1 MSGGLPRDR
10 IRAFWC
16 NAREDR
22 DLSESKTAAE
32 TLVDLLDY
40 IEQVVR
46 LDERIAYRLADYRLP
61 DGSTVAIRAS
71 AVSGLPGIAT
81 DVPDAEAPI
90 WLSIDRL
97 ARLAP
102 PDPPAE
108 LAPWLVAPV
117 DPMASPVILRERMH
131 GVTGLERGAL
141 IAADQAAE
149 EDFAPRS
156 VDTAPGEDETEGQIR
171 FDLRLRLEDRPELE
185 AKLQDWLATNWIDW
199 AKTEATR
206 RKTIAVYG
214 QVYHLHQQL
223 ERGGQESAVE
233 VAWGIGTVRWE
244 RDGRRIERPLI
255 ECGVEIELGTDG
267 RLMVRATGA
276 EPRVDLTPYEA
287 MGCHNLAALEQLAR
301 REILRTEAE
310 DGMSPFRP
318 ESFEPLLAAA
328 ATRLAAEGVYQRE
341 EGPASDAN
349 GPVITGEWV
358 FFARP
363 RSQHVLL
370 DDIARFRSAAAS
382 GAAIAGLA
390 ERLVTPPAEAVSTAW
405 EPLADR
411 LGEIGGGQD
420 VPEGDPG
427 FGDVFFPKPFNDDQV
442 AIVARLSNVDGLVVQ
457 GPPGTGKTH
466 TIANLICHTLA
477 LGQRVLVVS
486 RGEAALS
493 VLRDQL
499 PEKVRPLTIAI
510 LSSERAGMRQIETA
524 IREIQ
529 SVVEESRPEI
539 RLSAIRRCESEILKI
554 RQRLTAIDREID
566 AIAAPQS
573 MPLGPGG
580 EWPAELARR
589 VGSERAAQAW
599 FEDAPE
605 LFSTDCGLADPDLE
619 AVRTARAAIGSLL
632 DHTDANLPER
642 RSLPSIEDVARWH
655 DDLLDARRS
664 ALEAERGP
672 AAGLRVAP
680 EQVEAA
686 SRLARSL
693 RDLAAATEALTRQ
706 AWLLPHVAA
715 LLNRDPSPAA
725 ARLQHICDVQSA
737 EEAERARLFPLGID
751 LPAELGGDDEA
762 MAAVA
767 RAARGERLWPLLSLG
782 HGVAKEIVAA
792 VRVGGLVPDPEG
804 WRAVEAQLAL
814 DRRKQASAAAWRD
827 YVQASGVAA
836 ADDAG
841 TPAPLSRLL
850 AQVDFVRDRLAE
862 LASRSRGVPALEA
875 LAVNGGLARA
885 LSDQI
890 DAASASARAASLKG
904 ALAATAIRFEGRDRT
919 STMARQFLCD
929 LVGRDDIPVGKVEAI
944 WDGLLDR
951 VLAVEALADSFAEL
965 RRGTAAIAAA
975 GAPLWAAKLSSE
987 PETGGSTFVPQ
998 DWRDA
1003 WDLAAAE
1010 RRLAAIDGREA
1021 LQALSRERDAT
1032 DRRGRKLFVEL
1043 VRERAFLA
1051 LERRLSPRVKS
1062 ALVEYVRALGRL
1074 GKGTGKGAGR
1084 HRRAARDAMARC
1096 YDAVPC
1102 WIMPTWRVAEQLPA
1116 DLAAFDLVILDEAS
1130 QSDVTELPALLRG
1143 RKILAVGDDRQVS
1156 PTPPFVSQGKID
1168 QLRQHYLRDLP
1179 YRSLLEPG
1187 ESLYDLMRAVFP
1199 DSRLMLKEHFRCVE
1213 PIIRFSMQF
1222 YPEKLVP
1229 LRIPTAA
1236 ERIDP
1241 PLVDIFVPH
1250 GTRDGARKINPAEA
1264 HVIVEEIAGLVA
1276 GPTGQGRSIGV
1287 ISLIGTEQAELVRVM
1302 LMERIGEEAMQRHA
1316 ILCSNSAGFQGNERD
1331 IVFLS
1336 MVADRSRR
1344 NTLTMLRYE
1353 QRFNVAASRA
1363 RDRLVLVRS
1372 VERQDLASADL
1383 KARLIAH
1390 FENPMPARTEPV
1402 EDLAALC
1409 DSDFERDI
1417 LGRLVALGYRVVP
1430 QVGSEGFRIDLVV
1443 EDFEGRRLA
1452 VECDGDGFHG
1462 PERWRDDMR
1471 RQRILERVGWRFWR
1485 CFASSFYR
1493 DPDSVMA
1500 DLVATLDREGIAT
1513 VQGTSGSAAIARL
1526 VEHRVAPAPPLLGD
1540 VLPAVAPAIGRI
1552 GIGDRV
1558 ALLYPDRRRLT
1569 LRLTD
1574 GADDPAGGLLSV
1586 ATPLGEAVARS
1597 EEGDEIEVP
1606 DAGGQPTRILV
1617 EAVEKAA

>member
-1 MSGGLPRDR
+1 MGAD
-10 IRAFWC
+10 
-16 NAREDR
+16 AREDK
-22 DLSESKTAAE
+22 DLNESKTAAE
-32 TLVDLLDY
+32 TLVGLLDY

-46 LDERIAYRLADYRLP
+46 LDERVAFRLADYRLQ
-61 DGSTVAIRAS
+61 DGSTVAIRA
-71 AVSGLPGIAT
+71 AALAGLPGIAT
-81 DVPDAEAPI
+81 DLPDAEAPI
-90 WLSIDRL
+90 WLAVDRL
-97 ARLAP
+97 AREAP
-102 PDPPAE
+102 PVPPPD
-108 LAPWLVAPV
+108 LAAWLLVSV
-117 DPMASPVILRERMH
+117 DVMTPPTILRERLH
-131 GVTGLERGAL
+131 SVTAVERGAL

-149 EDFAPRS
+149 EDFAPGPEEADARE
-156 VDTAPGEDETEGQIR
+156 GERVNFAR
-171 FDLRLRLEDRPELE
+171 FDLRLRLDDRPGLE
-185 AKLQDWLATNWIDW
+185 RKLQDWLATVWNDW
-199 AKTEATR
+199 AKAETVR
-206 RKTIAVYG
+206 RRTIAIYG
-214 QVYHLHQQL
+214 QLYTLHQQL

-233 VAWGIGTVRWE
+233 VVWGIGTVGWE

-276 EPRVDLTPYEA
+276 EPRIDLKPYEA
-287 MGCHNLAALEQLAR
+287 MGCNNLAALEELVR
-301 REILRTEAE
+301 REILRVEAE
-310 DGMSPFRP
+310 DGISPFRP
-318 ESFEPLLAAA
+318 DSFEPLLTAA
-328 ATRLAAEGVYQRE
+328 ATRLAAEGVYRRE
-341 EGPASDAN
+341 EDPASDVS
-349 GPVITGEWV
+349 GLVITGDWV

-370 DDIARFRSAAAS
+370 DDIACFRNAARE
-382 GAAIAGLA
+382 GAAITGLA
-390 ERLVTPPAEAVSTAW
+390 KRLVTPPAEAVSMSW
-405 EPLADR
+405 EPLGNR
-411 LGEIGGGQD
+411 LGEIGEGRD

-427 FGDVFFPKPFNDDQV
+427 FGDVFFPKPFNEDQV
-442 AIVARLSNVDGLVVQ
+442 AIVARLSHVDGLVVQ

-466 TIANLICHTLA
+466 TIANLICHALA

-499 PEKVRPLTIAI
+499 PEKVKPLTIAI

-539 RLSAIRRCESEILKI
+539 RLSAIRRCEAEILKI

-573 MPLGPGG
+573 LPLGPRG
-580 EWPAELARR
+580 EWPADLARR
-589 VGSERAAQAW
+589 VGRERAAQAW
-599 FEDAPE
+599 FEDKPE
-605 LFSTDCGLADPDLE
+605 FFLADSGLADEDVE
-619 AVRTARAAIGSLL
+619 AVRTAREAIGPFL
-632 DHTDANLPER
+632 DHIDAQLPDGRE
-642 RSLPSIEDVARWH
+642 LPSVEDVARWH
-655 DDLLDARRS
+655 DDLRDARRS
-664 ALEAERGP
+664 EREAARGP
-672 AAGLRVAP
+672 AAGLRVTTDR
-680 EQVEAA
+680 VEAA

-693 RDLAAATEALTRQ
+693 RDLAAATEAMTRQ
-706 AWLLPHVAA
+706 VWLLPHVAA
-715 LLNRDPSPAA
+715 LLNRDPSPTNL
-725 ARLQHICDVQSA
+725 RLQDLCDA
-737 EEAERARLFPLGID
+737 EREQEAERARLAPLGIE
-751 LPAELGGDDEA
+751 LPADIESDDEA
-762 MAAVA
+762 VAAIA
-767 RAARGERLWPLLSLG
+767 RAARGERLWPRLSLG
-782 HGVAKEIVAA
+782 HSVAKDRVAA
-792 VRVGGLVPDPEG
+792 IRVGGLVPDPGG
-804 WRAVEAQLAL
+804 WRAAEAQLAL
-814 DRRKQASAAAWRD
+814 GRRRH
-827 YVQASGVAA
+827 ASGVAWRNYA
-836 ADDAG
+836 ADVGMTADRDAG
-841 TPAPLSRLL
+841 GPAPLSRLL
-850 AQVDFVRDRLAE
+850 AQVDFLRDGLGDLA
-862 LASRSRGVPALEA
+862 ARSRGVPAVEA
-875 LAVNGGLARA
+875 LAVDGGLARA

-890 DAASASARAASLKG
+890 DAAVASARLASVKD
-904 ALAATAIRFEGRDRT
+904 ALAAAARQCEGRDRT
-919 STMARQFLCD
+919 STVARQLLRD
-929 LVGRDDIPVGKVEAI
+929 LVGRDDVPAEKVAVL
-944 WDGLLDR
+944 WSGLLDR
-951 VLAVEALADSFAEL
+951 VLAMKALADRFADL
-965 RRGTAAIAAA
+965 HGGTAAIAAA
-975 GAPLWAAKLSSE
+975 GAPLWAARLLSE
-987 PETGGSTFVPQ
+987 PEPDGATLVPE

-1010 RRLAAIDGREA
+1010 RRLDVIDGREA
-1021 LQALSRERDAT
+1021 LQALSRERDAA

-1168 QLRQHYLRDLP
+1168 QLRHHYLRDLP

-1229 LRIPTAA
+1229 LRVPSAA
-1236 ERIDP
+1236 ERLDP

-1264 HVIVEEIAGLVA
+1264 QVIVDEIAGLVA
-1276 GPTGQGRSIGV
+1276 DPKAQDRSIGV

-1302 LMERIGEEAMQRHA
+1302 LTERIGEEAMQRHA
-1316 ILCSNSAGFQGNERD
+1316 VLCSNSAGFQGNERD
-1331 IVFLS
+1331 VVFLS

-1344 NTLTMLRYE
+1344 STLTMLRYE

-1372 VERQDLASADL
+1372 VERQDLATADL

-1390 FENPMPARTEPV
+1390 FENPMPAGAASAQ
-1402 EDLAALC
+1402 DLAALC
-1409 DSDFERDI
+1409 DSDFERDM
-1417 LGRLVALGYRVVP
+1417 LSRLVALGYRVVP

-1443 EDFEGRRLA
+1443 EDLEGRRLA

-1462 PERWRDDMR
+1462 PEHWRDDMR

-1493 DPDSVMA
+1493 DPDAVMA
-1500 DLVATLDREGIAT
+1500 DLVAALEREGIGP
-1513 VQGTSGSAAIARL
+1513 VRGSSGAAAIARL
-1526 VEHRVAPAPPLLGD
+1526 VEHRIAPAPPD
-1540 VLPAVAPAIGRI
+1540 MFEAPSIVTGSVGHI
-1552 GIGDRV
+1552 SVGDRV

-1574 GADDPAGGLLSV
+1574 GADDPAAGLLSV

-1597 EEGDEIEVP
+1597 EEGDEIEVL
-1606 DAGGQPTRILV
+1606 DASGQPTRVLV

>member
-1 MSGGLPRDR
+1 ME
-10 IRAFWC
+10 AV
-16 NAREDR
+16 ARKGQ
-22 DLSESKTAAE
+22 DLNENKTVAES
-32 TLVDLLDY
+32 LVGLLDY

-46 LDERIAYRLADYRLP
+46 LDERVAFRLADYRLQ
-61 DGSTVAIRAS
+61 DGSTVEIRA
-71 AVSGLPGIAT
+71 AALVGLPGVAT
-81 DVPDAEAPI
+81 DLPDAEAPI
-90 WLSIDRL
+90 WLAIDRL
-97 ARLAP
+97 AREAP
-102 PDPPAE
+102 PVPPPD
-108 LAPWLVAPV
+108 LAPWFLVPDDA
-117 DPMASPVILRERMH
+117 MTSPSLLREILH
-131 GVTGLERGAL
+131 SVTAVERGAL

-149 EDFAPRS
+149 EDFAPS
-156 VDTAPGEDETEGQIR
+156 LGKADTCDDEAGHASR
-171 FDLRLRLEDRPELE
+171 FDLRLRLDDRPGLE
-185 AKLQDWLATNWIDW
+185 AKLQEWLATTWNDW
-199 AKTEATR
+199 AKAESVK
-206 RKTIAVYG
+206 RKTIGVYR
-214 QVYHLHQQL
+214 QVYNLYQQL

-233 VAWGIGTVRWE
+233 VVWGIGTVRWE
-244 RDGRRIERPLI
+244 HDGRRIERPLI
-255 ECGVEIELGTDG
+255 ECGVEVELEPDG

-276 EPRVDLTPYEA
+276 EPRVDLKPYEA
-287 MGCHNLAALEQLAR
+287 MGCVNLAALEELVR
-301 REILRTEAE
+301 REILRVEAE
-310 DGMSPFRP
+310 DGISPFRP
-318 ESFEPLLAAA
+318 DSFEPLLAAA
-328 ATRLAAEGVYQRE
+328 ATRLAAEGIYRRDE
-341 EGPASDAN
+341 DPTSGAA
-349 GPVITGEWV
+349 GPVITGDWV

-370 DDIARFRSAAAS
+370 DDIARFRTAARD
-382 GAAIAGLA
+382 GAAITGLA
-390 ERLVTPPAEAVSTAW
+390 ERLVTPPAEAVSTPW
-405 EPLADR
+405 EPLGNR
-411 LGEIGGGQD
+411 LGEIGEGQD

-442 AIVARLSNVDGLVVQ
+442 AIVARLSKVDGLVVQ

-466 TIANLICHTLA
+466 TIANLICHALA

-499 PEKVRPLTIAI
+499 PEKVRPLSIAI

-529 SVVEESRPEI
+529 AVVEESRPEI
-539 RLSAIRRCESEILKI
+539 RLSAIRRCEAEILKI

-573 MPLGPGG
+573 MPLGPYG
-580 EWPAELARR
+580 EWPADLARR
-589 VGSERAAQAW
+589 VRIERPVQAW

-605 LFSTDCGLADPDLE
+605 LFSTECGLAEQDVE
-619 AVRTARAAIGSLL
+619 AVRTAREAIGAFL
-632 DHTDANLPER
+632 DHIDAKLPDCRE
-642 RSLPSIEDVARWH
+642 LPTVEDVARWH
-655 DDLLDARRS
+655 DDLRDARRFAS
-664 ALEAERGP
+664 EAARGP
-672 AAGLRVAP
+672 AAGLRVSPDHAD
-680 EQVEAA
+680 AA

-693 RDLAAATEALTRQ
+693 RDLAAATDAITRQ
-706 AWLLPHVAA
+706 AWLLPQVAA
-715 LLNRDPSPAA
+715 QLDRDPSPTQG
-725 ARLQHICDVQSA
+725 RLRDLCDA
-737 EEAERARLFPLGID
+737 EREQETERARLASLDIEMPAGI
-751 LPAELGGDDEA
+751 ESDEEA
-762 MAAVA
+762 LAAIA
-767 RAARGERLWPLLSLG
+767 RAARGERLWPRLALG
-782 HGVAKEIVAA
+782 HGVAKDRVAA
-792 VRVGGLVPDPEG
+792 VRVGGRVPDQDG
-804 WRAVEAQLAL
+804 WRATEALLAL
-814 DRRKQASAAAWRD
+814 GRRRHASIVAWRT
-827 YVQASGVAA
+827 YA
-836 ADDAG
+836 ADAGLPPDQDAG
-841 TPAPLSRLL
+841 GPAPLSRLL
-850 AQVDFVRDRLAE
+850 AQADVLRHGLAD
-862 LASRSRGVPALEA
+862 LATRSRGVPALDV
-875 LAVNGGLARA
+875 LAVDGGLARA

-890 DAASASARAASLKG
+890 DAAVSSARIAAVKDVLAGS
-904 ALAATAIRFEGRDRT
+904 ALRFEGQDRT
-919 STMARQFLCD
+919 SAVARQLLRD
-929 LVGRDDIPVGKVEAI
+929 LVGREDVPAEKIAALWG
-944 WDGLLDR
+944 GLLDR
-951 VLAVEALADSFAEL
+951 VLALEALADSFAEL
-965 RRGTAAIAAA
+965 RSAAAVIAAA
-975 GAPLWAAKLSSE
+975 GAPLWAAKLMSE
-987 PETGGSTFVPQ
+987 PETDGATRVPA

-1021 LQALSRERDAT
+1021 LQALSRERDAA

-1074 GKGTGKGAGR
+1074 GKGTGKAAGR

-1168 QLRQHYLRDLP
+1168 QLRHHYLRDLP

-1229 LRIPTAA
+1229 LRVPSAA
-1236 ERIDP
+1236 ERWDP

-1264 HVIVEEIAGLVA
+1264 QVIVDEIAGLVKD
-1276 GPTGQGRSIGV
+1276 PRFQDRSIGV

-1302 LMERIGEEAMQRHA
+1302 LTERIGEEAMQRHA

-1331 IVFLS
+1331 VVFLS

-1344 NTLTMLRYE
+1344 STLTMLRYE

-1372 VERQDLASADL
+1372 VERQDLATADL

-1390 FENPMPARTEPV
+1390 FENPMPAAATSTD
-1402 EDLAALC
+1402 DLAALC
-1409 DSDFERDI
+1409 DSDFERDM
-1417 LGRLVALGYRVVP
+1417 LNRLLALGYRVMP

-1493 DPDSVMA
+1493 DPDAVMA
-1500 DLVATLDREGIAT
+1500 DLVAALDREGIGA
-1513 VQGTSGSAAIARL
+1513 VQRASVSDAVAHL
-1526 VEHRVAPAPPLLGD
+1526 VEHRIAPAPSVPFDAPG
-1540 VLPAVAPAIGRI
+1540 VASGAVGHIGV
-1552 GIGDRV
+1552 GDRV

-1574 GADDPAGGLLSV
+1574 GADDHAAGLLSI
-1586 ATPLGEAVARS
+1586 ATPLGEAVARA
-1597 EEGDEIEVP
+1597 EEGDEIEIS
-1606 DAGGQPTRILV
+1606 DNGGQPTRLLV

>member
-1 MSGGLPRDR
+1 MPRDR
-10 IRAFWC
+10 IRASWG
-16 NAREDR
+16 ADVRGDR
-22 DLSESKTAAE
+22 DLNESKTAAE

-46 LDERIAYRLADYRLP
+46 LDERVAFRLADYRLQ
-61 DGSTVAIRAS
+61 DGSTVAIRAA
-71 AVSGLPGIAT
+71 AVSGLPGVAI

-90 WLSIDRL
+90 WLAVDRL
-97 ARLAP
+97 AREIPPVPP
-102 PDPPAE
+102 PD
-108 LAPWLVAPV
+108 LAPWLLAPV
-117 DPMASPVILRERMH
+117 DVMAPPTLLRERLLR
-131 GVTGLERGAL
+131 VTAGEREAL

-149 EDFAPRS
+149 EDFAPSLESSGGR
-156 VDTAPGEDETEGQIR
+156 EDKLESDAG
-171 FDLRLRLEDRPELE
+171 FDLRLRLDDRPGLE
-185 AKLQDWLATNWIDW
+185 AKLQDWLATTLNDW
-199 AKTEATR
+199 AKAEDLR

-214 QVYHLHQQL
+214 QLYHLHQQL

-233 VAWGIGTVRWE
+233 VVWGVGTVRWE
-244 RDGRRIERPLI
+244 RDGHRIERPLI
-255 ECGVEIELGTDG
+255 ECGVEFELGADG
-267 RLMVRATGA
+267 RLLVRATGA
-276 EPRVDLTPYEA
+276 EPRVDLKPYEA
-287 MGCHNLAALEQLAR
+287 MGCSGLAALEELAR
-301 REILRTEAE
+301 REILRAEAE
-310 DGMSPFRP
+310 DGISPFRP
-318 ESFEPLLAAA
+318 DSFEPLLAAA
-328 ATRLAAEGVYQRE
+328 ATRLAAEGIYSRE
-341 EGPASDAN
+341 AEQSPDAS
-349 GPVITGEWV
+349 GPVITGDWV

-363 RSQHVLL
+363 RSQHVVL
-370 DDIARFRSAAAS
+370 DDIARFR
-382 GAAIAGLA
+382 GAARDGAVIAGLA
-390 ERLVTPPAEAVSTAW
+390 QRLVTPPAETVPTVW
-405 EPLADR
+405 EPLGNR
-411 LGEIGGGQD
+411 LGEIGEGHD

-427 FGDVFFPKPFNDDQV
+427 FGDVFFPKPFNEDQV
-442 AIVARLSNVDGLVVQ
+442 AIVARLSDVDGLVVQ

-466 TIANLICHTLA
+466 TIANLVCHALA
-477 LGQRVLVVS
+477 IGQRVLVVS
-486 RGEAALS
+486 RGEGALS

-539 RLSAIRRCESEILKI
+539 RLSAIRRCEAEILKI

-573 MPLGPGG
+573 MPLGPRG

-589 VGSERAAQAW
+589 VGSERAARAW

-605 LFSTDCGLADPDLE
+605 LFSTETALSDKELE
-619 AVRTARAAIGSLL
+619 AIRKAREAIGPLL
-632 DHTDANLPER
+632 EHVDTKLPECR
-642 RSLPSIEDVARWH
+642 ALPSVEDIALWH
-655 DDLLDARRS
+655 DQLLDARSSER
-664 ALEAERGP
+664 EAARGP
-672 AAGLRVAP
+672 AAGLRVTLDQA
-680 EQVEAA
+680 QAA

-693 RDLAAATEALTRQ
+693 RELAAATEAMDRQ

-715 LLNRDPSPAA
+715 LLNRDPSPSAA
-725 ARLQHICDVQSA
+725 QLQRFCDVQRA
-737 EEAERARLFPLGID
+737 EEAERNRLFPLGID
-751 LPAELGGDDEA
+751 VPAELEGDDEA

-767 RAARGERLWPLLSLG
+767 RAARGERPWPRWSLG
-782 HGVAKEIVAA
+782 HGVAREIVAA
-792 VRVGGLVPDPEG
+792 IRVGGLVPDPEG
-804 WRAVEAQLAL
+804 WRAVEAQLDL
-814 DRRKQASAAAWRD
+814 GRRRQASAAAWRD
-827 YVQASGVAA
+827 YVQVAGVAA
-836 ADDAG
+836 ADAG
-841 TPAPLSRLL
+841 SPAALSRLL
-850 AQVDFVRDRLAE
+850 VQVDFLRDGLAD
-862 LASRSRGVPALEA
+862 LAARGRGVPAPEA
-875 LAVNGGLARA
+875 LAVDGGLARA
-885 LSDQI
+885 LADQI
-890 DAASASARAASLKG
+890 DAAAASTWIAPVKE
-904 ALAATAIRFEGRDRT
+904 ALAAAAMRFESRDRT
-919 STMARQFLCD
+919 STVARQFLRD
-929 LVGRDDIPVGKVEAI
+929 LVGRDDIPAEKIATLWG
-944 WDGLLDR
+944 GLLDR
-951 VLAVEALADSFAEL
+951 VLAVEALAESFADL
-965 RRGTAAIAAA
+965 RSGTAAVAAA
-975 GAPLWAAKLSSE
+975 GAPLWAAKLLTE
-987 PETGGSTFVPQ
+987 PGTGGSTLLPSG
-998 DWRDA
+998 WRDA

-1021 LQALSRERDAT
+1021 LQALSREREAA

-1229 LRIPTAA
+1229 LRVASAA
-1236 ERIDP
+1236 ERLDP

-1264 HVIVEEIAGLVA
+1264 QVIVDEIAGLVA
-1276 GPTGQGRSIGV
+1276 DPRAQGRSIGV

-1302 LMERIGEEAMQRHA
+1302 LTERIGDEAMQRHA
-1316 ILCSNSAGFQGNERD
+1316 VLCSNSAGFQGNERD
-1331 IVFLS
+1331 VVFLS

-1344 NTLTMLRYE
+1344 STLTMLRYE

-1372 VERQDLASADL
+1372 VERRDLASTDL

-1390 FENPMPARTEPV
+1390 FEHPMPAGAASV

-1417 LGRLVALGYRVVP
+1417 LNRLVALGYRVVP

-1443 EDFEGRRLA
+1443 EDIEGRRLA

-1493 DPDSVMA
+1493 DPDAVMA
-1500 DLVATLDREGIAT
+1500 DLVAALDREGILS
-1513 VQGTSGSAAIARL
+1513 VQGAAASNAVARL
-1526 VEHRVAPAPPLLGD
+1526 VEHRVAPAPPVSADSPLVVIGSS
-1540 VLPAVAPAIGRI
+1540 GRI
-1552 GIGDRV
+1552 AIGDRV

-1569 LRLTD
+1569 LQLTD
-1574 GADDPAGGLLSV
+1574 GVDDPAAGLLSV
-1586 ATPLGEAVARS
+1586 STPLGEAVARS
-1597 EEGDEIEVP
+1597 EEGDEIEIP
-1606 DAGGQPTRILV
+1606 GTGGQPTRVLV

>member
-1 MSGGLPRDR
+1 M
-10 IRAFWC
+10 
-16 NAREDR
+16 
-22 DLSESKTAAE
+22 
-32 TLVDLLDY
+32 
-40 IEQVVR
+40 VR
-46 LDERIAYRLADYRLP
+46 LDERIAYRLSDYRLQ
-61 DGSTVAIRAS
+61 DGSTVAIRA
-71 AVSGLPGIAT
+71 ADVSGLPGVAT
-81 DVPDAEAPI
+81 DLSDAEAPI
-90 WLSIDRL
+90 WLAIDRL
-97 ARLAP
+97 NRLASPEP
-102 PDPPAE
+102 PSD

-117 DPMASPVILRERMH
+117 DAMAAPVVLRERLH
-131 GVTGLERGAL
+131 GVTAVERGAL
-141 IAADQAAE
+141 IAAEHAAE
-149 EDFAPRS
+149 EDFVPRS
-156 VDTAPGEDETEGQIR
+156 ADAAPGEDGLESHLR
-171 FDLRLRLEDRPELE
+171 FDLRLRLDDRPELD
-185 AKLQDWLATNWIDW
+185 AKLQDWLAKTWNEW
-199 AKTEATR
+199 AKAESIR

-214 QVYHLHQQL
+214 QVYLLHQQL
-223 ERGGQESAVE
+223 ERGGPESSVE
-233 VAWGIGTVRWE
+233 VVWGIGTVRWE
-244 RDGRRIERPLI
+244 RDGRRMERPFI
-255 ECGVEIELGTDG
+255 ECGVEIELTADG
-267 RLMVRATGA
+267 RLMVRATGS
-276 EPRVDLTPYEA
+276 EPRVDLTPFEA
-287 MGCHNLAALEQLAR
+287 MGCSNLAALEDLAR
-301 REILRTEAE
+301 REILRAEAE
-310 DGMSPFRP
+310 DGISPFRP
-318 ESFEPLLAAA
+318 DSFEPLLAAA
-328 ATRLAAEGVYQRE
+328 ATRLDAEGVYRRE
-341 EGPASDAN
+341 GNPASDAG
-349 GPVITGEWV
+349 GPVITGDWV

-370 DDIARFRSAAAS
+370 DDIARFRGAARG
-382 GAAIAGLA
+382 GAAISGLA

-411 LGEIGGGQD
+411 LGQIGEGQV

-442 AIVARLSNVDGLVVQ
+442 AIVGRLAKADGLVVQ

-539 RLSAIRRCESEILKI
+539 RLAAVRRCESEILKI
-554 RQRLTAIDREID
+554 RQRLTAIDRDID

-580 EWPAELARR
+580 EWPADLARR
-589 VGSERAAQAW
+589 VGSDRAARAW
-599 FEDAPE
+599 FEDEPE
-605 LFSTDCGLADPDLE
+605 LFSAACGLADPDLE
-619 AVRTARAAIGSLL
+619 AVRKARVEIGSLL
-632 DHTDANLPER
+632 DHIDANLPES
-642 RSLPSIEDVARWH
+642 RSLPPVEEIARWH
-655 DDLLDARRS
+655 DNLLDAERS
-664 ALEAERGP
+664 AREAARGP

-680 EQVEAA
+680 EQVQAA

-693 RDLAAATEALTRQ
+693 RNLAAATEALARQ

-715 LLNRDPSPAA
+715 LLHRDPSPSAV
-725 ARLQHICDVQSA
+725 RLQHICDVQRE

-751 LPAELGGDDEA
+751 VPPEIEGDDEA
-762 MAAVA
+762 LAAVA
-767 RAARGERLWPLLSLG
+767 RAARGERPWSRLSVG
-782 HGVAKEIVAA
+782 NSVAKEIVAA
-792 VRVGGLVPDPEG
+792 IRVGGLEPDPEG
-804 WRAVEAQLAL
+804 WRAVEAHLAL
-814 DRRKQASAAAWRD
+814 GRRRQASAAAWRD
-827 YVQASGVAA
+827 YVQAAGVAVA
-836 ADDAG
+836 ADAG
-841 TPAPLSRLL
+841 SPAPLSRLL
-850 AQVDFVRDRLAE
+850 AQMDFLRDGLAE
-862 LASRSRGVPALEA
+862 LTARSRGVPALES
-875 LAVNGGLARA
+875 LAVDSGLTRA

-890 DAASASARAASLKG
+890 DATAASARAISIKN
-904 ALAATAIRFEGRDRT
+904 ALAAMAARFEGRDR
-919 STMARQFLCD
+919 SSMVARQFLLD
-929 LVGRDDIPVGKVEAI
+929 VLGRDDIPPGKVEAI
-944 WDGLLDR
+944 WSGLLDR
-951 VLAVEALADSFAEL
+951 FLAVEAQAGSFAAL
-965 RRGTAAIAAA
+965 RSGAAMIAAA
-975 GAPLWAAKLSSE
+975 GAPTWAAKLLSTPDSE
-987 PETGGSTFVPQ
+987 GFTLVPQ
-998 DWRDA
+998 DWRVA

-1010 RRLAAIDGREA
+1010 RRLAGIDGREA
-1021 LQALSRERDAT
+1021 LGALSRERDAA

-1062 ALVEYVRALGRL
+1062 ALVEYVRALSRL

-1156 PTPPFVSQGKID
+1156 PTPPFVSQSKID
-1168 QLRQHYLRDLP
+1168 HLRQHYLRDLP

-1199 DSRLMLKEHFRCVE
+1199 DSRLMLREHFRCVE

-1229 LRIPTAA
+1229 LRIPSAA

-1250 GTRDGARKINPAEA
+1250 GTRDGARKVNPAEA
-1264 HVIVEEIAGLVA
+1264 HVIVEEIARLVA
-1276 GPTGQGRSIGV
+1276 EPKGERRSIGV

-1302 LMERIGEEAMQRHA
+1302 LAERIGEEAMQRHA

-1331 IVFLS
+1331 VVFLS

-1372 VERQDLASADL
+1372 VERKYLATADL

-1390 FENPMPARTEPV
+1390 FEDPMPARVEPM
-1402 EDLAALC
+1402 EDLAARC
-1409 DSDFERDI
+1409 ESDFERDI

-1443 EDFEGRRLA
+1443 EDYEGRRLA
-1452 VECDGDGFHG
+1452 VECDGDSFHG

-1493 DPDSVMA
+1493 DPDAVMA
-1500 DLVATLDREGIAT
+1500 DLLAALDREGIAT
-1513 VQGTSGSAAIARL
+1513 VEGASSAAATARL
-1526 VEHRVAPAPPLLGD
+1526 VEHRVAEAPPLIFD
-1540 VLPAVAPAIGRI
+1540 APPAGAGSAVRI

-1569 LRLTD
+1569 WRLTD
-1574 GADDPAGGLLSV
+1574 GDDDPAAGLLSV

-1617 EAVEKAA
+1617 ETVEKAA

>member
-1 MSGGLPRDR
+1 M
-10 IRAFWC
+10 
-16 NAREDR
+16 
-22 DLSESKTAAE
+22 
-32 TLVDLLDY
+32 
-40 IEQVVR
+40 
-46 LDERIAYRLADYRLP
+46 
-61 DGSTVAIRAS
+61 AIRA
-71 AVSGLPGIAT
+71 AALSGLPGIAT
-81 DVPDAEAPI
+81 DLPDAEAPI
-90 WLSIDRL
+90 WLAIDRL
-97 ARLAP
+97 ARMAP
-102 PDPPAE
+102 PDPPPD
-108 LAPWLVAPV
+108 LAPWFLAPV
-117 DPMASPVILRERMH
+117 DAVAPPVVLRERLQ
-131 GVTGLERGAL
+131 GVTAVERGAL
-141 IAADQAAE
+141 IAADRAAE
-149 EDFAPRS
+149 EDFSPVFLDVASR
-156 VDTAPGEDETEGQIR
+156 EHETESPAR
-171 FDLRLRLEDRPELE
+171 FDLRLRLDDQAGLE
-185 AKLQDWLATNWIDW
+185 AKLQNWLATVWHDW
-199 AKTEATR
+199 ANAESVK
-206 RKTIAVYG
+206 RKTIAIYG

-233 VAWGIGTVRWE
+233 VVWGIGTVRWE
-244 RDGRRIERPLI
+244 RDGRKIERPLI
-255 ECGVEIELGTDG
+255 ECGVEIELAADG

-276 EPRVDLTPYEA
+276 EPRVDLTPYES
-287 MGCHNLAALEQLAR
+287 MGCSNLAALEELAR
-301 REILRTEAE
+301 REILRAEAE
-310 DGMSPFRP
+310 DGISPFRP

-328 ATRLAAEGVYQRE
+328 ATRLAAEGVYRRE
-341 EGPASDAN
+341 EDPASGAN
-349 GPVITGEWV
+349 GPVITGDWV

-363 RSQHVLL
+363 RSQHVVL
-370 DDIARFRSAAAS
+370 DDIARFRGAAR
-382 GAAIAGLA
+382 GGVAIAGLA
-390 ERLVTPPAEAVSTAW
+390 ERLVTPPAEAVSAAW

-411 LGEIGGGQD
+411 LGEIGEGEV

-427 FGDVFFPKPFNDDQV
+427 FGDVFFPKPFNDDQI
-442 AIVARLSNVDGLVVQ
+442 AIVARLAKVDGLVVQ

-466 TIANLICHTLA
+466 TIANLICHALA

-539 RLSAIRRCESEILKI
+539 RLSAVRRCEAEILKI

-573 MPLGPGG
+573 LPLGPGG
-580 EWPAELARR
+580 EWPADLARR
-589 VGSERAAQAW
+589 VGRQRAAQAW
-599 FEDAPE
+599 FQDAPE
-605 LFSTDCGLADPDLE
+605 LFSADCGLADLDLE
-619 AVRTARAAIGSLL
+619 AVRLARAAVGSLL
-632 DHTDANLPER
+632 DHVDTALPER
-642 RSLPSIEDVARWH
+642 RDLPSIEDVARWH
-655 DDLLDARRS
+655 ENLLGARRS
-664 ALEAERGP
+664 ALEAARGP
-672 AAGLRVAP
+672 ASGLRVAL
-680 EQVEAA
+680 EQVDAA

-693 RDLAAATEALTRQ
+693 RDLATATEALTRQ

-725 ARLQHICDVQSA
+725 VRLRHICDVQRA
-737 EEAERARLFPLGID
+737 EEAERVRLFPLGID
-751 LPAELGGDDEA
+751 VPTDLDGDDEA

-767 RAARGERLWPLLSLG
+767 RAARGERLWPRLSLG
-782 HGVAKEIVAA
+782 RSVAKEVVAA

-814 DRRKQASAAAWRD
+814 DRRKQVSMAAWRD
-827 YVQASGVAA
+827 YVQAAGVAA
-836 ADDAG
+836 SDDAG

-850 AQVDFVRDRLAE
+850 AQVDFVRDGLAE
-862 LASRSRGVPALEA
+862 LANRSRGVPSLEA
-875 LAVNGGLARA
+875 LAVDGELARA
-885 LSDQI
+885 FSDQI
-890 DAASASARAASLKG
+890 DAAAAAARAASVKG
-904 ALAATAIRFEGRDRT
+904 ELAATAIRFEGRDRT
-919 STMARQFLCD
+919 STIARQFLRD
-929 LVGRDDIPVGKVEAI
+929 LVGRDDIPAGRVEAI
-944 WDGLLDR
+944 WGGLLDR
-951 VLAVEALADSFAEL
+951 LLAVDTLAGSFAEL
-965 RRGTAAIAAA
+965 RRVTAAIAAA
-975 GAPLWAAKLSSE
+975 GAPLWAAKLLSE
-987 PETGGSTFVPQ
+987 PETDGATLVPP
-998 DWRDA
+998 DWRNA
-1003 WDLAAAE
+1003 WDLAVSE
-1010 RRLAAIDGREA
+1010 RRLAGIDGREA
-1021 LQALSRERDAT
+1021 LRALSRERDAN

-1156 PTPPFVSQGKID
+1156 PTPPFVSQAKID

-1264 HVIVEEIAGLVA
+1264 HVIVDEIARLVA
-1276 GPTGQGRSIGV
+1276 EPRNRDRSIGV

-1302 LMERIGEEAMQRHA
+1302 LTERIGEEAMQRHA
-1316 ILCSNSAGFQGNERD
+1316 VLCSNSAGFQGNERD

-1344 NTLTMLRYE
+1344 NTLTMQRYE

-1390 FENPMPARTEPV
+1390 FENPMPARADPA

-1493 DPDSVMA
+1493 DPEAVMA
-1500 DLVATLDREGIAT
+1500 DLVAALDREGIST
-1513 VQGTSGSAAIARL
+1513 VLGSSRSAAVARL
-1526 VEHRVAPAPPLLGD
+1526 VEHRVAEVPAVLSD
-1540 VLPAVAPAIGRI
+1540 VLPVAEAAGRI

-1574 GADDPAGGLLSV
+1574 GADDPAAGLLSV

-1597 EEGDEIEVP
+1597 EEGDEIEIP